1 MLSSSRAKNIATIF
15 ATVIALVAGVCFYAI
30 TPHHS
35 SAPPDSADG
44 LLDRADTLSW
54 GNRWAE
60 AQPIY
65 AKASQLFRFQNRSS
79 KALYAAVSEIP
90 ANESV
95 SAPAAILKLGQ
106 DLAKPEAQDPE
117 TKLRILTIRGMLQ
130 INYDAAEARATWHDV
145 YSLAIKLHHYELATR
160 AEGEQGIA
168 AFILGDTDTAKKQV
182 VRAWGLSKVE
192 RDPAATVR
200 YASVFGAGLVHLHRY
215 KEALTPLDQAIK
227 IATSTKELAYPTIA
241 VYAKIEA
248 LAGLH
253 QYEPAL
259 ALANRSLAR
268 LQGTTYEAHKSQ
280 VYISR
285 GSISRESGN

>member
-1 MLSSSRAKNIATIF
+1 MLSSPWVRKT
-15 ATVIALVAGVCFYAI
+15 ATVTGLAIALVGGAYFYAV

-44 LLDRADTLSW
+44 LLDKADTLSW

-65 AKASQLFRFQNRSS
+65 AKASQLFRLQNRPS

-90 ANESV
+90 ADESV
-95 SAPAAILKLGQ
+95 SAPATILKLTQ

-130 INYDAAEARATWHDV
+130 INYDAAEARATWQEV
-145 YSLAIKLHHYELATR
+145 FSLAIKLHHYELATR

-200 YASVFGAGLVHLHRY
+200 YPR
-215 KEALTPLDQAIK
+215 DW
-227 IATSTKELAYPTIA
+227 
-241 VYAKIEA
+241 
-248 LAGLH
+248 
-253 QYEPAL
+253 
-259 ALANRSLAR
+259 N
-268 LQGTTYEAHKSQ
+268 
-280 VYISR
+280 
-285 GSISRESGN
+285 SGYQ